1 MKSTITNAPC
11 VILFALVTAYSVEK
25 GGSYR
30 THLAQLKKL
39 QMTFQNLYMKSY
51 KNWPMMSFIHSESKT
66 TTYRI
71 TIDKKLD
78 GTNG

>member
-1 MKSTITNAPC
+1 
-11 VILFALVTAYSVEK
+11 
-25 GGSYR
+25 
-30 THLAQLKKL
+30 
-39 QMTFQNLYMKSY
+39 MKSY

-71 TIDKKLD
+71 TIDNKLD